1 MIRKKLR
8 HVHSLCRSG
17 PASRVL
23 VVRDRQSSART
34 KLVFSILAS
43 NRDEYKLRPT
53 ARAAFWS
60 DHSKGTCSIIIKQT
74 RKQNMSMRGGICG
87 TAGRGLVCRTVA
99 TLYCFP
105 KKKKKG
111 DVAKCICHLEGDL
124 NKPVGCR
131 GTNTRQCVQSVP
143 RLPGD
148 TGSMRWYV
156 CPFVSPQL
164 KSLPQRLSVIS
175 QLSLF
180 PVDTSLT
187 DSTFSMAICERLPCP
202 RSTTTQTSLLIA
214 TFPLSNVNR
223 ASWVREYLH

>member
-1 MIRKKLR
+1 MCVLYVSRPNGKKLGTEETTVATFFLSVIRKKLR

-105 KKKKKG
+105 KKKKKAMLLSAFVTLKATLTNLW
-111 DVAKCICHLEGDL
+111 DVEAQTPD
-124 NKPVGCR
+124 NASSPSR
-131 GTNTRQCVQSVP
+131 GFLVTQALCAGT
-143 RLPGD
+143 
-148 TGSMRWYV
+148 
-156 CPFVSPQL
+156 FVL
-164 KSLPQRLSVIS
+164 
-175 QLSLF
+175 LF
-180 PVDTSLT
+180 PPNSNH
-187 DSTFSMAICERLPCP
+187 C
-202 RSTTTQTSLLIA
+202 RSVCQ
-214 TFPLSNVNR
+214 
-223 ASWVREYLH
+223 